1 VPKADPNF
9 DRAQWLEQNRCT
21 SCGICAKVCPPQC
34 IWIVRTNDPKTG
46 KPIPQPSEFY
56 IDTDICMN
64 CGYCAE
70 FCPFDAIKMDHDFE
84 LADYEREV
92 AHVHD
97 LDRLLKPVSYY
108 ASIRP
113 TWYAKEEE
121 ARRAAEEEKR
131 RKEEERQRQAAE
143 REAKAKQEA
152 EAAAKAAAATQD
164 GGEPQAEAKP
174 QRRSPEEIKAQREAM
189 LARKRQRADE
199 TGAETTAAPA
209 AESDGSAAQAET
221 SPAAPAEMVEAA
233 TKIETATTATAVPSQ
248 PDDLTIIEGIG
259 PKISRMLQSSGI
271 TTYAQL
277 AAAEVSWLRQL
288 LEENNLARLANPTT
302 WPEQARL
309 AADGKWAEL
318 KTLQD
323 QLQGGRRRT

>member
-1 VPKADPNF
+1 
-9 DRAQWLEQNRCT
+9 
-21 SCGICAKVCPPQC
+21 
-34 IWIVRTNDPKTG
+34 
-46 KPIPQPSEFY
+46 
-56 IDTDICMN
+56 
-64 CGYCAE
+64 
-70 FCPFDAIKMDHDFE
+70 
-84 LADYEREV
+84 
-92 AHVHD
+92 
-97 LDRLLKPVSYY
+97 
-108 ASIRP
+108 
-113 TWYAKEEE
+113 
-121 ARRAAEEEKR
+121 
-131 RKEEERQRQAAE
+131 
-143 REAKAKQEA
+143 
-152 EAAAKAAAATQD
+152 
-164 GGEPQAEAKP
+164 
-174 QRRSPEEIKAQREAM
+174 
-189 LARKRQRADE
+189 
-199 TGAETTAAPA
+199 
-209 AESDGSAAQAET
+209 
-221 SPAAPAEMVEAA
+221 MVEAA